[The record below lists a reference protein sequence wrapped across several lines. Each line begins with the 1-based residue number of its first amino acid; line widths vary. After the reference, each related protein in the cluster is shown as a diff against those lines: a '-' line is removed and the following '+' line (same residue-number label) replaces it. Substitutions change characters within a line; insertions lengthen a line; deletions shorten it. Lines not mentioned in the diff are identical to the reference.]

1 MDAIAKIILTE
12 AEKEKRQK
20 EQIQKDE
27 KTKIYNESE
36 YCIDNKC
43 KGGFVCYNNKC
54 LTQLQYDNIN
64 NTTQQNHDYFL
75 TVITISVIICV
86 LLVIIVVYVIYYKE
100 ITRFILKMYK
110 EITNFIIKTYKEIK
124 HNIQ

>member
-1 MDAIAKIILTE
+1 MDIIAKFILTE

-27 KTKIYNESE
+27 QIKIYNESE

-43 KGGFVCYNNKC
+43 KSGFVCYNNKC
-54 LTQLQYDNIN
+54 LTQSQYDNMN
-64 NTTQQNHDYFL
+64 NTIQQNHDYYL
-75 TVITISVIICV
+75 IVMSISVVICV
-86 LLVIIVVYVIYYKE
+86 LVAIILVYVIYYKE
-100 ITRFILKMYK
+100 IT
-110 EITNFIIKTYKEIK
+110 NFIVKMYKEIK